1 MVKQKAVRHTYPVC
15 EICDPSYKVGDKE
28 AEDIATHM
36 INETADLIQFVAKMT
51 LIEVLYTISTFGIAL
66 VVLYSGHGNGRILLV
81 LLCIFGLVV
90 KAIQVVA
97 FIDTINSQTV
107 LDSESNYIVCKR
119 IRRAIKFKRE
129 LVNELRII
137 PIVPT
142 MCILI
147 FAAVVM

>member
-1 MVKQKAVRHTYPVC
+1 MKQKTVRHTYPVC

-36 INETADLIQFVAKMT
+36 IDETAELIQFMAKMT
-51 LIEVLYTISTFGIAL
+51 LIEVMYTIGTLAVAL
-66 VVLYSGHGNGRILLV
+66 VVFQPGREAWRILLV
-81 LLCIFGLVV
+81 LLCVFGLVV

-97 FIDTINSQTV
+97 FIDTINSQTI

-142 MCILI
+142 MYILI